1 MYQNPYYQWCT
12 LSEIRN
18 DFFSNQAS
26 DLTLN
31 GMWLQQGGAT
41 CQTTRV
47 TLTLLQT
54 KFPGRIIFQKG
65 DLDGI
70 FFYGAIRRNQLRLQK
85 SKKTSDMQLLN

>member
-1 MYQNPYYQWCT
+1 MVYVVGDT
-12 LSEIRN
+12 ER
-18 DFFSNQAS
+18 FFFPIKPAM
-26 DLTLN
+26 N